1 MEDFTVMFLR
11 AINGL
16 FTVSFLP
23 IIYSTYI
30 KTRKRFYLMWGTG
43 FFLYGIH
50 IVLRTALSL
59 LLNETPLSLLLVSYL
74 VQLTGFSL
82 ILTGIG
88 DLVNRTRSMLL
99 SSLTV
104 PLIIVILYFTTQPI
118 TLGQIITLLPYL
130 FISLS
135 LIVVWWLT
143 KVRIEYFIIGWNIIF
158 LANLGSVVNFLH
170 PVYTEILAIF
180 GKILLLNGTMNKT
193 FTLLVDDLARFLISG
208 SVTDYVDFTDG
219 QINFIDL
226 SKVTKQDEYKWLKGR
241 LSENTAK
248 DVRTILISTYDV
260 ISVKDLKKYNLESND
275 LYFIRMVQGR
285 HPLSQVFEE
294 HVMTLNDDIADLDIF
309 IMDII
314 HFADE
319 HKINCQIILHTL
331 SSLIHTHGWK
341 RIYTFFLSKIQHIK
355 HSPVSVYVLYY
366 ADTHTNKSDIAKF
379 EKMADSVTKI

>member
-1 MEDFTVMFLR
+1 
-11 AINGL
+11 
-16 FTVSFLP
+16 
-23 IIYSTYI
+23 
-30 KTRKRFYLMWGTG
+30 MWGTG

-50 IVLRTALSL
+50 IVLRTTLSL

-248 DVRTILISTYDV
+248 DVRTILISTYDL

-319 HKINCQIILHTL
+319 HKINCQIIIHTL

-355 HSPVSVYVLYY
+355 QSPVSVYVLYY